1 MIRRYPRAPITA
13 ATMNLMGHG
22 NSLMFGAGTSSA
34 SKRWLS
40 QMLLLPPFAGKGMTV
55 RNAGVAGMGISTNSG
70 AGTMTASAPTSI
82 DPYYDPAK
90 LNVLFLHEFINDLKG
105 NSNNV
110 SMSLNGFAS
119 YVAARR
125 AAAASAGAKL
135 FVIAMT
141 TTPAGAAPAGQ
152 GQAWVNAR
160 MTAIAACNAAM
171 RAEPRRYCDLL
182 VDIAA
187 MEPFAS
193 MYAANVWTPAAF
205 QATGLW
211 AISDGSGDDYTHFGD
226 SGYARMAAVA
236 ALAAPRIRRV

>member
-1 MIRRYPRAPITA
+1 MIRRYPRAPITSA
-13 ATMNLMGHG
+13 SMNLMGHG
-22 NSLMFGAGTSSA
+22 NSLMYGSGTSSS

-82 DPYYDPAK
+82 DPHYDPAR

-110 SMSLNGFAS
+110 TLSLNAFAN

-125 AAAASAGAKL
+125 AAAANAGARL
-135 FVIAMT
+135 FVVAMT
-141 TTPAGAAPAGQ
+141 TTPAGEAPSGQ

-160 MTAIAACNAAM
+160 MTAIASCNAAM
-171 RAEPRRYCDLL
+171 RADPRRYCDLL
-182 VDIAA
+182 IDIAA
-187 MEPFAS
+187 TQPFAS
-193 MYAANVWTPAAF
+193 MYAADDWTPAAF
-205 QATGLW
+205 VATGLW
-211 AISDGSGDDYTHFGD
+211 GADDLTHFGD
-226 SGYARMAAVA
+226 SGHTLMAAA
-236 ALAAPRIRRV
+236 AARGAPRIRRV